1 MTPFSTICS
10 PFASFHEN
18 EQYAEWSI
26 QHLLSLAGV
35 VQRFGAR
42 QVESDRPRQRQS
54 RQRGRED
61 RGVGAPPPRDEVA
74 PYFRWHPTS
83 GRTLLPVAPYF
94 RPHPTSGGTLLLA
107 DATHVSI
114 SQPLH
119 QRLHVQRIRVGLKSR
134 FRYTINEFLYFV
146 GVSERW

>member
-10 PFASFHEN
+10 PFASSHEN

-42 QVESDRPRQRQS
+42 QVEPDRPRQRQS

-74 PYFRWHPTS
+74 PYFWSHPTSGGTLLPVAPYFRWHPTS

-94 RPHPTSGGTLLLA
+94 WPTRRTFPFLSLFTN
-107 DATHVSI
+107 VSM
-114 SQPLH
+114 SNVSASVWN
-119 QRLHVQRIRVGLKSR
+119 RA
-134 FRYTINEFLYFV
+134 FV
-146 GVSERW
+146 IQ